1 MDQEGEPGTHTEGV
15 AEEGRV
21 GKETGA
27 DPVYEQEETS
37 GEDEGLHEEAGG
49 EEEMERQ
56 REEWERKRVEME
68 RMRVEGY
75 GEESPQ
81 PYPHSPEYYYLKV
94 RTRR

>member
-1 MDQEGEPGTHTEGV
+1 MDKEGEPGTHNEGV
-15 AEEGRV
+15 AEERGV

-37 GEDEGLHEEAGG
+37 GEDEGQLEQGG
-49 EEEMERQ
+49 GGEEMERQ

-68 RMRVEGY
+68 RRRVGGY

-94 RTRR
+94 RTR